1 MLQKD
6 PNKTASAARILSPNP
21 TGRPSPCLLNKSFF
35 YAANHCVLYFV
46 MQQKPSINMYNV
58 HVRFV
63 ALACCHLSVVA
74 SQALTVPNGI
84 EVHFYFVA
92 LLHCHIV
99 ALSLVALSHCC
110 IVALSPVALSRCHLS
125 VVALSHFHLSQ
136 CRIVTCRLLHC
147 HIVTCRNLHSCC
159 KPSFDCS
166 EWH

>member
-63 ALACCHLSVVA
+63 ALACCHLSVVS

-84 EVHFYFVA
+84 EVQFYFVA

-99 ALSLVALSHCC
+99 ALSHFCC
-110 IVALSPVALSRCHLS
+110 IVMFSYCFCVPLSSCHVVIVIITLSR
-125 VVALSHFHLSQ
+125 
-136 CRIVTCRLLHC
+136 
-147 HIVTCRNLHSCC
+147 
-159 KPSFDCS
+159 
-166 EWH
+166 